1 MGIYKNIKRL
11 WQHLTNKRRRQFV
24 MLLILMMICA
34 LTEILSL
41 GSVVPFLGILVAPD
55 KVLNYPFVS
64 NLSHTLGI
72 HNSSELVLPLTLLFA
87 SMALIAGLFRI
98 LLLWVSTRLVHA
110 SGADLSIEL
119 YRRTLYQPYQIHIAR
134 NSSSVISGMSK
145 VEVAVNVMTQLF
157 MLISSTIFLVAIMFT
172 LIALNPIVAASVIV
186 SFGISYI
193 LITLFSRRTL
203 VRNSRRIAQERNQV
217 IKSIQEGLGGIRDVL
232 LDGTQSIYCDIFQKA
247 DAPLRKA
254 QGQNSFISQSP
265 RFAMEAIGMVM
276 IAMLAYF
283 LSLRNGGLAESIPL
297 LGVLAVGAQRM
308 MPSLQQVYS
317 AWTNILGN
325 QASLSDAIDLLE
337 QPIPDYVYSKNK
349 TALTFKNTITLKHIS
364 FGYHNDSSLILHN
377 INLNIEKGSRVGFIG
392 PTGSGK
398 STLLDIIMGLLLP
411 TTGTLE
417 VDGNRVD
424 LKNHRAWQARIAHV
438 PQSIFLS
445 DSTIKENIAFG
456 IPVSMIDS
464 NRVFDAAYRAGI
476 SDDIMLMPDKF
487 ETFVGERGVR
497 LSGGQRQRIGIAR
510 ALYKQADVLIF
521 DEATSALDS
530 DTEQH
535 VMNSIETLDNQITVL
550 IIAHRMTTLKNCT
563 QIVELR
569 DGSIQKV
576 GTYQEVILS

>member
-1 MGIYKNIKRL
+1 
-11 WQHLTNKRRRQFV
+11 

-34 LTEILSL
+34 LTEIVSL
-41 GSVVPFLGILVAPD
+41 GSVLPFLGILVAPD
-55 KVLNYPFVS
+55 KVFNYPFVS

-87 SMALIAGLFRI
+87 SMAMMAGLFRI

-119 YRRTLYQPYQIHIAR
+119 YRRTLYQPYQVHIAR

-157 MLISSTIFLVAIMFT
+157 MLISSTFFLVAIMFT
-172 LIALNPIVAASVIV
+172 LLVLNPIVAVSVIV

-193 LITLFSRRTL
+193 LIVLFSRRRL

-232 LDGTQSIYCDIFQKA
+232 LDGTQSIYCDIYKKA

-254 QGQNSFISQSP
+254 QGHNSFISQSP

-276 IAMLAYF
+276 IATLAYF
-283 LSLRNGGLAESIPL
+283 LSLKNGGLAESIPL

-325 QASLSDAIDLLE
+325 QTSLSDAIDLLE
-337 QPIPDYVYSKNK
+337 QPMPDSAYSKNN
-349 TALTFKNTITLKHIS
+349 TALPFKSTITLKHIS
-364 FGYHNDSSLILHN
+364 FSYHNDSPVILYD

-411 TTGTLE
+411 STGTLE
-417 VDGNRVD
+417 VDDNRVD

-550 IIAHRMTTLKNCT
+550 IIAHRLTTLKNCT